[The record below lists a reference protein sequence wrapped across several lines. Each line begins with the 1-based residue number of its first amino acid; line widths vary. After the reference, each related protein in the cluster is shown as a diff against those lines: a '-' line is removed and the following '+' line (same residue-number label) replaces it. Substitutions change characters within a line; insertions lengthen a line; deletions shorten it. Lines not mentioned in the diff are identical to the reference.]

1 VNRNYNPARW
11 LRAKVGLAILGSCL
25 LASHE
30 ADAEVTVAKG
40 ETWDAYVAGRVGA
53 FASYAFGQGRPIPK
67 VANSTI
73 EPGAGVDNDD
83 PTHDTIYDQHDETGL
98 QPAKDATG
106 NPLAQGKLNKLRVRS
121 GFYPNILTI
130 GAHKTFGPQ
139 LELTAQVSIWGTIE
153 SVYAKDLMPPNR
165 NRANGGRENS
175 VEADFH
181 EGFLR
186 LEGNWGEV
194 NGGRFLSLYGR
205 GLTEIDALYG
215 HGYGVGFPMVSH
227 SYIAPI
233 TGDLTYQGPTG
244 GMTGFGVLSATH
256 AAGITYT
263 TPNLSG
269 LKVSAGIFDP
279 ATYIMAHWGRTTV
292 PRVEGEITYDLRRE
306 GLLVHVFGS
315 GGFQPLRTSSDS
327 SSTWGAMGGGRLE
340 VGPVHI
346 GVGGF
351 LGKASGINY
360 AFDDNPALSSSTSM
374 RGVSMTDAMGV
385 TTTSMVKSY
394 ELRNTRGFVGMVQI
408 ALGKLDI
415 GGGYGQTVVL
425 QVDAD
430 RANAGTVSTLKTQT
444 GITAAVVYHMNESL
458 HLDLDFMNGAYK
470 WYNGESEKLNMLN
483 GGVTVTF

>member
-1 VNRNYNPARW
+1 MNRNHKPTRW
-11 LRAKVGLAILGSCL
+11 LRAKVGLAALGTCL

-67 VANSTI
+67 IPTSTI
-73 EPGAGVDNDD
+73 EPGGGVDNND
-83 PTHDTIYDQHDETGL
+83 PTVDTIYDQYDDAN
-98 QPAKDATG
+98 QPARDANG
-106 NPLAQGKLNKLRVRS
+106 NLLAQGKLNKLRVRS
-121 GFYPNILTI
+121 GYYPNILTI

-139 LELTAQVSIWGTIE
+139 LKLTAQVSIWGTIE
-153 SVYAKDLMPPNR
+153 PVYAKDLMPPNR

-227 SYIAPI
+227 SYAAPI
-233 TGDLTYQGPTG
+233 TGDLRYQGPTG
-244 GMTGFGVLSATH
+244 GMTGFGVLTATH
-256 AAGITYT
+256 AAGLTYT

-269 LKVSAGIFDP
+269 VKLAAGIFDP
-279 ATYIMAHWGRTTV
+279 ATYIGAHWGRTSV
-292 PRVEGEITYDLRRE
+292 PRVEAELTYDLHRD
-306 GLLVHVFGS
+306 GFVVHLFGS
-315 GGFQPLRTSSDS
+315 GGFQPLLTSTE
-327 SSTWGAMGGGRLE
+327 STSIWGAMGGGRLE
-340 VGPVHI
+340 VGPVRV

-360 AFDDNPALSSSTSM
+360 AFDDNPALSSSTSTK
-374 RGVSMTDAMGV
+374 SV
-385 TTTSMVKSY
+385 TTVDDMGMPSTSMVKNY
-394 ELRNTRGFVGMVQI
+394 ELRNTRGFVGMLQV
-408 ALGKLDI
+408 ALGPVDI

-430 RANAGTVSTLKTQT
+430 KANALMVSTLKSQT

-458 HLDLDFMNGAYK
+458 HLDLDFINGAYK

-483 GGVTVTF
+483 GGATVTF